1 MHHDIVRSFMSK
13 LDLWQNRIEQGNQAS
28 FCNLDSALN
37 NSNLKSELKTQ
48 IKTHLFDL
56 KEEFIKY
63 FPDIDEK
70 RKAWKFIRNPFQCE
84 VDEIFDEAQEEF
96 LELKFN
102 FTVKDNLK
110 KMEHEAFWVKYL
122 PVYPLIFTQALRVLV
137 MFGSTYMCE
146 AAFSTLV
153 AIKTKYRNKLEVEG
167 DLQCALSGIKPRNKE
182 LVAKKQCQV
191 SHKFVLLK

>member
-1 MHHDIVRSFMSK
+1 MRYDIVRSFMSK
-13 LDLWQNRIEQGNQAS
+13 LDLWQSRIEQGNPAS

-37 NSNLKSELKTQ
+37 NGNLKSELKTQ

-70 RKAWKFIRNPFQCE
+70 REAWKFIRNPFQCE
-84 VDEIFDEAQEEF
+84 INEIFDEAQEES

-102 FTVKDNLK
+102 STAKVNF
-110 KMEHEAFWVKYL
+110 MELELEAFWLKYL
-122 PVYPLIFTQALRVLV
+122 LVYSLISTQALRVLV
-137 MFGSTYMCE
+137 MFGSTYLCE

-153 AIKTKYRNKLEVEG
+153 AIKTKYRNKLKVEG
-167 DLQCALSGIKPRNKE
+167 DLRCALSGIQPRINE
-182 LVAKKQCQV
+182 LVSKKRCQV
-191 SHKFVLLK
+191 SH